1 VDGTGSGYYV
11 MGYISCRMSVG
22 WKWLR
27 ILCNGVHIVKDEWWM
42 ELAQD
47 IM

>member
-1 VDGTGSGYYV
+1 MDGTGSGYYV
-11 MGYISCRMSVG
+11 MGYISYRMSGG
-22 WKWLR
+22 WNWLR
-27 ILCNGVHIVKDEWWM
+27 LLCNGVHIMQDEGWM